1 MRSLTSIC
9 SLALSDATAFD
20 LSSNKVWG
28 KVWVTFAVFAQF
40 LRQHTM
46 SVLLNF

>member
-28 KVWVTFAVFAQF
+28 KVWVTFAVFAQ
-40 LRQHTM
+40 LTDSHTM